1 MLGSAGGGGFGGG
14 GSAAGS
20 AAADQIGFEARVKDL
35 GQDIDSIFNP
45 QSSTLN
51 PQSDVRRMPTEVLL
65 AGLAFSVA
73 FPVVLAGLLTWS
85 GKYTLEG
92 ADAATKKID

>member
-1 MLGSAGGGGFGGG
+1 
-14 GSAAGS
+14 
-20 AAADQIGFEARVKDL
+20 
-35 GQDIDSIFNP
+35 
-45 QSSTLN
+45 
-51 PQSDVRRMPTEVLL
+51 MPTEVLL